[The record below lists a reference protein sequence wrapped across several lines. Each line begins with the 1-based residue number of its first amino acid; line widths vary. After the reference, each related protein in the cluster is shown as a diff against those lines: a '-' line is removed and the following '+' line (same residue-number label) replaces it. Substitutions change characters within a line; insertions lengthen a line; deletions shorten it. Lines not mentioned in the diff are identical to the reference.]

1 MFKEAPSKRSKHVSS
16 GGPFKYNH
24 DAENHSPL
32 HIHRFFGGKTGKTI
46 VKLQFLI
53 LRPGCFPFSCLFLR
67 AFSPSHMV
75 PERPPPRLKEKKQYP
90 ARNHI
95 FYHIVVDIQT
105 FTPPQKNAAF
115 HVDSFYGFLIGS
127 KLHLGEFCNV
137 FSHLRPEFHD
147 ASSLNSFGAQSQ
159 RGREING
166 GGGHPISCK
175 MKANK
180 GVLLTNTQWFL
191 HILLIKEQ
199 INTQS
204 YCILCVYHH
213 HIYSPR
219 IRRLDF
225 AVLDRT
231 ASHAH
236 HNSLGKK

>member
-105 FTPPQKNAAF
+105 FTPPPKKRRFSCRQ
-115 HVDSFYGFLIGS
+115 FLW
-127 KLHLGEFCNV
+127 
-137 FSHLRPEFHD
+137 FSHWFKAPFRGILQCFFAPEAGVPRCLLVELLRGPITKG
-147 ASSLNSFGAQSQ
+147 ARNQWGRWSSN
-159 RGREING
+159 
-166 GGGHPISCK
+166 
-175 MKANK
+175 
-180 GVLLTNTQWFL
+180 FL
-191 HILLIKEQ
+191 
-199 INTQS
+199 
-204 YCILCVYHH
+204 
-213 HIYSPR
+213 
-219 IRRLDF
+219 
-225 AVLDRT
+225 
-231 ASHAH
+231 
-236 HNSLGKK
+236 